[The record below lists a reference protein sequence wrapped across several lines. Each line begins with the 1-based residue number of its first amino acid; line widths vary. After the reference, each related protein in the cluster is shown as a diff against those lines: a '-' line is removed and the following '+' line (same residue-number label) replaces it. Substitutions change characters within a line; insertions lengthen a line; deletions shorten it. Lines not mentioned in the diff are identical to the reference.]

1 MILIPLS
8 FCSFNVSCLFN
19 GLVYYNQ
26 WDRFTNWQLCNV
38 MLGVFITI
46 LGVILLSWKSASINS
61 IDDISETDRLDT
73 QELEYDEEQQNH
85 QDQDNHY
92 LLVKKNNIH
101 IQ

>member
-26 WDRFTNWQLCNV
+26 WDRFTNWQLMNV

-46 LGVILLSWKSASINS
+46 FGVILLSWKSAPL
-61 IDDISETDRLDT
+61 EVLEVERL
-73 QELEYDEEQQNH
+73 ELEYDEEQH
-85 QDQDNHY
+85 HEQDQDSHY